1 MTTLPD
7 LSYISFD
14 QRMAL
19 AQKVKDLSAFRLPEL
34 EHWNTKS
41 CAKHSEIEF
50 TCKECA
56 IKPLPHQAVGSAWLY
71 FAKKGLLADSM
82 GTGKTANLSLLIA
95 MMAQAGEL
103 NNGHRVIVAVRSPA
117 IHQWE
122 RELNRALTGINVIT
136 ATGTTQK
143 RVAKYLQDWHVLVIG
158 KEMAIQDWE
167 ALEQFPL
174 AAVIM
179 DDVDAIRNPTKTA
192 HALKK
197 LARNAPRVVIANGTP
212 LMKRLPEL
220 YHTLEPLGGRAIFGT
235 KGAFKARYMDTDADG
250 KPTYRNMQEFKNKL
264 NPFVLRRTTEDLDD
278 AEMPGVMSSTVWLEL
293 HPAQRVKYQELRNG
307 VLKILKDSGTQE
319 VKRIQALQQFHY
331 GAAVCSGLAAIG
343 EEDVPNVNSSKL
355 DWIDG
360 AVTGDLSDDKII
372 IFIGTKKLLTSAE
385 SRLINAGIGVAKI
398 WGEDNNRIRQEEIDR
413 FWDDD
418 SCQVLLMTQAG
429 ESSLNLQN
437 ARHVVFCDTILNPAR
452 MSQILGRARRQGS
465 KHKTV
470 YAHHLLTRD
479 TQEEAYLGSLRR
491 EAALAD
497 AVWDSTNEIF
507 APLSPLEML
516 RLITS

>member
-1 MTTLPD
+1 MTKLPD
-7 LSYISFD
+7 LADLTFD
-14 QRMAL
+14 QRMTLANRVKSLSNFQLPAL
-19 AQKVKDLSAFRLPEL
+19 EY
-34 EHWNTKS
+34 WNDRP
-41 CAKHSEIEF
+41 CDKHTTIQF

-56 IKPLPHQAVGSAWLY
+56 IRPMPHQAVGSTWLY

-95 MMAQAGEL
+95 MMVQAGEL
-103 NNGHRVIVAVRSPA
+103 DNGRRVIIAVRSPA
-117 IHQWE
+117 INQWE
-122 RELNRALTGINVIT
+122 RELNRSLRNIKVIT
-136 ATGTTQK
+136 GLGTTQK
-143 RVAKYLQDWHVLVIG
+143 RLAKYLSDWQVLVIG

-167 ALEQFPL
+167 ALEQFPI

-197 LARNAPRVVIANGTP
+197 LARNSPRVVIANGTP

-220 YHTLEPLGGRAIFGT
+220 YHTLEPLGGRAVFST
-235 KGAFKARYMDTDADG
+235 KGAFKARYMDTDTDG
-250 KPTYRNMQEFKNKL
+250 KPTYKNIQEFKNKL
-264 NPFVLRRTTEDLDD
+264 APFVLRRTTDDLD
-278 AEMPGVMSSTVWLEL
+278 AEMPSVMSSTIWLEL
-293 HPAQRVKYQELRNG
+293 HPAQRAKYQELRSG
-307 VLKILKDSGTQE
+307 VLKILKESGKQE

-331 GAAVCSGLAAIG
+331 GAAVCSGLVAIG
-343 EEDVPNVNSSKL
+343 EQDEPGRNSSKL
-355 DWIDG
+355 DWIDD
-360 AVTGDLSDDKII
+360 ALANDLSDDKVI
-372 IFIGTKKLLTSAE
+372 IFIGTKKLLTAAE
-385 SRLINAGIGVAKI
+385 TRLNNSGISTAKI

-418 SCQVLLMTQAG
+418 KCQVLLMTQAG

-437 ARHVVFCDTILNPAR
+437 ARHVIFCDTILNPAR
-452 MSQILGRARRQGS
+452 MAQILGRARRQGS

-497 AVWDSTNEIF
+497 AVWNSSNEIF
-507 APLSPLEML
+507 APLSPIEML
-516 RLITS
+516 RLIAS

>member
-1 MTTLPD
+1 MTKLPD
-7 LSYISFD
+7 LSEIPFD
-14 QRMAL
+14 TRMAL
-19 AQKVKDLSAFRLPEL
+19 AEKVKNLPNFQLPDLKY
-34 EHWNTKS
+34 WNTAP
-41 CAKHSEIEF
+41 CAKHSAVQF

-56 IKPLPHQAVGSAWLY
+56 IKPMPHQAVGSAWMYL
-71 FAKKGLLADSM
+71 AKKALLADSM

-95 MMAQAGEL
+95 MMAEAGEL
-103 NNGHRVIVAVRSPA
+103 ATGRRVIVAVRSPA
-117 IHQWE
+117 INQWE
-122 RELNRALTGINVIT
+122 RELKRSLTGLSIIT
-136 ATGTTQK
+136 GLGTTQK
-143 RVAKYLQDWHVLVIG
+143 RLTKYLSDWNVLVIG

-167 ALEQFPL
+167 ALEQFPI

-197 LARNAPRVVIANGTP
+197 LARNAPRVVVANGTP
-212 LMKRLPEL
+212 LMKKLPEL
-220 YHTLEPLGGRAIFGT
+220 YHTLEPLGGRAVFGT
-235 KGAFKARYMDTDADG
+235 KGAFKARYMDVDSDG
-250 KPTYRNMQEFKNKL
+250 KPTYRHMEEFKNKL
-264 NPFVLRRTTEDLDD
+264 SPFVLRRTVEDLD
-278 AEMPGVMSSTVWLEL
+278 AEMPAVMSSTIWLDL
-293 HPAQRVKYQELRNG
+293 HPAQRAKYQELRQG
-307 VLKILKDSGTQE
+307 VLKIIKDSGTEE

-355 DWIDG
+355 DWIDD
-360 AVTGDLSDDKII
+360 AITGDLSEDKVI
-372 IFIGTKKLLTSAE
+372 IFIGTKKLLTASE
-385 SRLINAGIGVAKI
+385 TRLSNIGVQTAKI

-465 KHKTV
+465 VHKTV